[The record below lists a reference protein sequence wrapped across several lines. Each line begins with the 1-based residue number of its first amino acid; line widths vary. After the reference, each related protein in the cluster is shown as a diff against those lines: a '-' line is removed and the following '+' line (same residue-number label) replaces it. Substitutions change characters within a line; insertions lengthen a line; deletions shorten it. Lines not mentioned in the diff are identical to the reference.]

1 MLKLH
6 VVTPTGQALDREVDE
21 VTVPGLLGELGIL
34 PGHVPLLCA
43 TKAGVLRYRR
53 GTERGRLAL
62 GPGFAEVDG
71 KDTVLA
77 LVQKALDGDAVNTA
91 AAEELLSAAN
101 EKLKA
106 DSQNTAAAATATA
119 ERDWA
124 LAQLEAKDARL
135 PR

>member
-6 VVTPTGQALDREVDE
+6 VVTPTGQTLDREVDE

-77 LVQKALDGDAVNTA
+77 LVQKALDGDAVNPA
-91 AAEELLSAAN
+91 AAEELLTTAN

-106 DSQNTAAAATATA
+106 DSQSPTATA
-119 ERDWA
+119 DRDWA

>member
-43 TKAGVLRYRR
+43 TRAGVLRYRR
-53 GTERGRLAL
+53 GNERGRLAL

-77 LVQKALDGDAVNTA
+77 LVQKAVDGDAINAA
-91 AAEELLSAAN
+91 AAEELLAAAN
-101 EKLKA
+101 ERLKA
-106 DSQNTAAAATATA
+106 DAQSVTAVAD
-119 ERDWA
+119 RDWA
-124 LAQLEAKDARL
+124 MAQLEAKDAR
-135 PR
+135 R

>member
-34 PGHVPLLCA
+34 PGHVPLLAA

-53 GTERGRLAL
+53 GTERGRMAL

-77 LVQKALDGDAVNTA
+77 LVQKAADGESVNVA
-91 AAEELLSAAN
+91 AAEELLASAN
-101 EKLKA
+101 ERLKGDSK
-106 DSQNTAAAATATA
+106 DSQEAQAAAAAD
-119 ERDWA
+119 RDWA
-124 LAQLEAKDARL
+124 LAQLEVKDVR